1 LKEQFISKNYK
12 SEYNIF
18 LLLTFKSK
26 KKDGSKVG
34 GKLMNIEKIL
44 LTECIDFSSQKEDK
58 DTILKKIANLAKKN
72 PTLNII
78 SEEVI
83 YKALVERE
91 DMGSTAISSRIAIPH
106 CRLDGID
113 DFVLGLYIAKEGVD
127 FNAIDKKDTF
137 VFVFI
142 IAPVNKQKEHV
153 RLLSFISQYL
163 RKDENVSRLITAKK
177 TEKIRASIIRHTN
190 IAKDTTQTN
199 RYKLVTVI
207 IQNENKF
214 EDILNVL
221 TESEGSN
228 IAITEASNA
237 SRYLYHMPLF
247 TSFMQTDRND
257 FCRIITATI
266 ESEFIEELKNSL
278 KEIIE
283 NNNENGTIFFV
294 QNIEYLI
301 GSLEI

>member
-1 LKEQFISKNYK
+1 MVQ
-12 SEYNIF
+12 
-18 LLLTFKSK
+18 
-26 KKDGSKVG
+26 KVG
-34 GKLMNIEKIL
+34 GKLMDIEQIL
-44 LTECIDFSSQKEDK
+44 LPECIEVSSQKEDK
-58 DTILKKIANLAKKN
+58 ESILKNIANLAKKN
-72 PTLNII
+72 PTLNKI
-78 SEEVI
+78 SGEDI
-83 YKALVERE
+83 YKALAERE

-113 DFVLGLYIAKEGVD
+113 DFVLGLYVSKEGVE
-127 FNAIDKKDTF
+127 FGAIDKKDTF

-142 IAPVNKQKEHV
+142 IAPAKKQKEHV

-163 RKDENVSRLITAKK
+163 RKDENISRLINAKDI
-177 TEKIRASIIRHTN
+177 ENIRKSIIRHTN
-190 IAKDTTQTN
+190 KAKDSTQDN

-207 IQNENKF
+207 IQDENKF

-228 IAITEASNA
+228 IAIVEASNA

-247 TSFMQTDRND
+247 SSFMQTDRND
-257 FCRIITATI
+257 FCRIITVTV
-266 ESEFIEELKNSL
+266 ESEFIADLKNSL
-278 KEIIE
+278 AEIIKNK
-283 NNNENGTIFFV
+283 NNNGTIFFV

>member
-1 LKEQFISKNYK
+1 MIP
-12 SEYNIF
+12 
-18 LLLTFKSK
+18 
-26 KKDGSKVG
+26 KVG
-34 GKLMNIEKIL
+34 GKFMDIEKIL
-44 LTECIDFSSQKEDK
+44 LTECIEFSSQKEEK

-72 PTLNII
+72 PTLNKI
-78 SEEVI
+78 SEENI
-83 YKALVERE
+83 YKALAERE

-113 DFVLGLYIAKEGVD
+113 DFVLGLYISKEGVE
-127 FNAIDKKDTF
+127 FGAIDKKDSF

-142 IAPVNKQKEHV
+142 IAPANRQKEHV

-163 RKDENVSRLITAKK
+163 RKDENISRLINAKD
-177 TEKIRASIIRHTN
+177 TENIRASIIRHTN

-247 TSFMQTDRND
+247 SSFMQSDRND

-266 ESEFIEELKNSL
+266 ESEFIDDLKNGL

-283 NNNENGTIFFV
+283 NKNENDTIFFI

>member
-1 LKEQFISKNYK
+1 MVP
-12 SEYNIF
+12 
-18 LLLTFKSK
+18 
-26 KKDGSKVG
+26 KVG
-34 GKLMNIEKIL
+34 GKLMDIEKIL
-44 LTECIDFSSQKEDK
+44 LTECIGFSSQKEEK
-58 DTILKKIANLAKKN
+58 DTILRKIANLAKKN
-72 PTLNII
+72 PTLSNIP
-78 SEEVI
+78 EEDI
-83 YKALVERE
+83 YKAIAGRE
-91 DMGSTAISSRIAIPH
+91 EMGSTAISSRIAIPH

-113 DFVLGLYIAKEGVD
+113 DFVLGIYIANEGVKFD
-127 FNAIDKKDTF
+127 AIDKKDTF
-137 VFVFI
+137 IFVFI

-163 RKDENVSRLITAKK
+163 RKDENISKMINAKD
-177 TEKIRASIIRHTN
+177 TENIRASIIRHTD
-190 IAKDTTQTN
+190 IVKDITQTN
-199 RYKLVTVI
+199 KYKLVTVI

-247 TSFMQTDRND
+247 TSFMQSDRND

-266 ESEFIEELKNSL
+266 ESEFIDDLKNSL

-283 NNNENGTIFFV
+283 IKNENGTIFFV
-294 QNIEYLI
+294 QNIEYLV